1 MTTEDTE
8 KLFIITHSALKADFG
23 LMGDL
28 PHEVANVVANVYLRY
43 FEHGLA
49 SAPPIPYDEFNT
61 RVSEQERMVKVVA
74 EFRKFSQNQSAEKTE
89 ILADFIVDVFKFRMP
104 DALTKMPIRR
114 MIERKFRK
122 SRDIPNLINALQLY
136 Q

>member
-1 MTTEDTE
+1 MTNQDTE
-8 KLFIITHSALKADFG
+8 KLFAATYGALKADFG

-43 FEHGLA
+43 FEQGVA
-49 SAPPIPYDEFNT
+49 SAPDVSPEEFNT
-61 RVSEQERMVKVVA
+61 RVDEYRRMANAIA
-74 EFRKFSQNQSAEKTE
+74 EFRKFSQNETASHTA
-89 ILADFIVDVFKFRMP
+89 ILADYYIDVFKFRMP

-122 SRDIPNLINALQLY
+122 SQDIPKLIDALGLY

>member
-1 MTTEDTE
+1 MTNQDKE
-8 KLFIITHSALKADFG
+8 KLFTVTYSKLEADFG

-43 FEHGLA
+43 FEQGLA
-49 SAPPIPYDEFNT
+49 SATAIPHDEFNT
-61 RVSEQERMVKVVA
+61 RVNEYQNMVKVVA
-74 EFRKFSQNQSAEKTE
+74 EFRKFSKSQTADHIE
-89 ILADFIVDVFKFRMP
+89 ILADFIVDVYKFRMP
-104 DALTKMPIRR
+104 GALTKMPIRR

-122 SRDIPNLINALQLY
+122 SRDIPNLINVLQLY